1 MAAFHYRPKVLECV
15 GIHQKI
21 AGGREAKRARGTELA
36 NFLSSSTVTV
46 PSRRTALGPLK
57 WLPQAQKKL
66 AGFLAGPANGYKR
79 NILY

>member
-1 MAAFHYRPKVLECV
+1 VEEN
-15 GIHQKI
+15 QK
-21 AGGREAKRARGTELA
+21 GPGGTELA